1 MKQNHR
7 KTAEGILFTDQYQ
20 LTMAQLYFR
29 MGMHEQTVQFDYFFR
44 QYPDYGEHKA
54 GFCINAGLEWLLD
67 WMAES
72 SFRDEDIDF
81 LRSQNGRMGKPVFQE
96 DFLAWLRGNGN
107 FAHISLKAIP
117 EGRVIHPNEPITVVE
132 GPLAIAQL
140 LETPLLNHLNYPILV
155 ATRAARV
162 CLSGKGQPL
171 LEFGL
176 RRGHGTGANA
186 GARAALIGGADFT
199 SNVGISHVLGFPPKG
214 THGHSMVQAFMAIG
228 MGELEAFR
236 AYADCYPDDCLL
248 LVDTIDTINSG
259 IPNAITVFEEL
270 RKKGS
275 QPVGIRLDSGDLA
288 ALSVR
293 ATKMLNEAGFSD
305 TIIVLSDNLDELK
318 LIEILE
324 KITELAPRSGLD
336 ADKIIKRLS
345 YGVGTHLITSQ
356 GASALGGIYKLT
368 AVKKKDQWLPSYK
381 ISESPQKIH
390 NPGVK
395 NVWRLYDQKNKAMA
409 DMLCLHEENPNEQ
422 QSIDLFEVEGAEK
435 KSINQAE
442 LSRIEPLLVNIIR
455 KGKLVYELPTIE
467 EMREVRQMDLDR
479 LETGM
484 KNLIKPDHYPVLLSH
499 KLYELRTNLI
509 QSGRNNLTAD

>member
-1 MKQNHR
+1 MKQNQR

-29 MGMHEQTVQFDYFFR
+29 MGMHEQTVQFDHFFR

-67 WMAES
+67 WMTES
-72 SFRDEDIDF
+72 SFRDEDIDL

-96 DFLAWLRGNGN
+96 DFLAWLRENGN
-107 FAHISLKAIP
+107 FANISLKAIP
-117 EGRVIHPNEPITVVE
+117 EGRVIHPNEPVTVVE

-155 ATRAARV
+155 ATKAARIR
-162 CLSGKGQPL
+162 LSGKGQPL

-270 RKKGS
+270 QKKGH
-275 QPVGIRLDSGDLA
+275 QAVGIRLDSGDFA

-293 ATKMLNEAGFSD
+293 AMKMLNQAGFSE
-305 TIIVLSDNLDELK
+305 TIIVLSDNLDELRIIEK
-318 LIEILE
+318 LEDADFSKMQESQIRDIMRKRRLGIECSGFITRILDGWTREIYKKPIYSLIKFNKGGLGKLYSMLRPYTHIDVETLVHPDNAREIIKPQELMPGDLIRFNTTIDHVIIVTSTERDEDLKKARYAHSILE
-324 KITELAPRSGLD
+324 DDGEGIKLGSIEFVN
-336 ADKIIKRLS
+336 ADKN
-345 YGVGTHLITSQ
+345 
-356 GASALGGIYKLT
+356 
-368 AVKKKDQWLPSYK
+368 D
-381 ISESPQKIH
+381 
-390 NPGVK
+390 
-395 NVWRLYDQKNKAMA
+395 
-409 DMLCLHEENPNEQ
+409 
-422 QSIDLFEVEGAEK
+422 
-435 KSINQAE
+435 
-442 LSRIEPLLVNIIR
+442 
-455 KGKLVYELPTIE
+455 
-467 EMREVRQMDLDR
+467 
-479 LETGM
+479 
-484 KNLIKPDHYPVLLSH
+484 LLSQ
-499 KLYELRTNLI
+499 KWSEEPQTGRVISDKGEPKVYRLRIVENYPKKI
-509 QSGRNNLTAD
+509 I